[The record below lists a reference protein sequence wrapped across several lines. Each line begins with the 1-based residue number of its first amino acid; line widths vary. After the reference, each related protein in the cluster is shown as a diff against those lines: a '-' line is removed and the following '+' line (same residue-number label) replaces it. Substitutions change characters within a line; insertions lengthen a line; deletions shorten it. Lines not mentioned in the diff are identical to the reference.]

1 MKKTIVLVMLLLSVS
16 FAAATPGENPFNC
29 DIDGNGVT
37 DSTDKGYADQIRN
50 WIATR
55 DIRADVTKDGVVD
68 LRDWVTIVQ
77 NYKTEGWCHKTFGSY
92 FEPVKENIV
101 QVQQC
106 SCHGMSKTS
115 LGSYL
120 FGDWKYFQNH
130 ETAKA
135 GLDAMYVTRTEYD
148 KLMYRLIV
156 LECKQENPTAGL
168 WDRSDCVMQKIADY
182 TGVTQELNGKI
193 YKP

>member
-1 MKKTIVLVMLLLSVS
+1 MKKTVILVMLLLSCS
-16 FAAATPGENPFNC
+16 FAIAVPGENPFNC
-29 DIDGNGVT
+29 DMNGDGVT
-37 DSTDKGYADQIRN
+37 GYLDKDYSDQVRS

-55 DIRADVTKDGVVD
+55 DLRADISNDGKVD
-68 LRDWVTIVQ
+68 LTDWILIVQ
-77 NYKTEGWCHKTFGSY
+77 NYKVDGWCHETFWKY

-106 SCHGMSKTS
+106 SCNGMGRSS
-115 LGSYL
+115 LGTYL

-130 ETAKA
+130 DTAKE
-135 GLDAMYVTRTEYD
+135 GLDSMYVTRTEYD

-156 LECKQENPTAGL
+156 LECKDENPTAGL
-168 WDRSDCVMQKIADY
+168 WDSSDCIMKKIAEY
-182 TGVTQELNGKI
+182 TGTEQELNGKI